1 MPAIIVKRRWFITK
15 KIIIILFSIFLLT
28 SCQKKDEKDNIEETK
43 IPTQKTVND
52 IIFDNIEYNYDGTY
66 SNLSMTVHNNQDEP
80 IVLGNFKINIL
91 DQDDNIIA
99 QLEPH
104 YGQEIGPNDEG
115 ELTVSI
121 ALDLS
126 QAKDIEIALS
136 DNE

>member
-1 MPAIIVKRRWFITK
+1 
-15 KIIIILFSIFLLT
+15 
-28 SCQKKDEKDNIEETK
+28 
-43 IPTQKTVND
+43 
-52 IIFDNIEYNYDGTY
+52 
-66 SNLSMTVHNNQDEP
+66 MTVHNNQDEP